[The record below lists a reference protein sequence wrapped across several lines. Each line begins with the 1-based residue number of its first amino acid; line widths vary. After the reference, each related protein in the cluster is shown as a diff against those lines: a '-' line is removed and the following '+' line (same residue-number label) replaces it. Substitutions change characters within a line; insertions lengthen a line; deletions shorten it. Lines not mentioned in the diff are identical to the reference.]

1 MLKEWQFNVLFF
13 VGVGGAI
20 LLLLGPEAGIHV
32 SQNPT
37 AVTGVGA
44 ILTYVL
50 TQKKALTKDSKKE
63 KTDEDSESTKESSY
77 ELDQVYSPVEERRE
91 SEYRLRSRSEQSSKK
106 GDSENEEEAR

>member
-20 LLLLGPEAGIHV
+20 VLLIGPELGLQNT
-32 SQNPT
+32 QNPT

-50 TQKKALTKDSKKE
+50 TQKRLLVKGDEESDEKKPKSKKQE
-63 KTDEDSESTKESSY
+63 NSSGDEGEQDKTLEGS
-77 ELDQVYSPVEERRE
+77 
-91 SEYRLRSRSEQSSKK
+91 
-106 GDSENEEEAR
+106 GDGL

>member
-20 LLLLGPEAGIHV
+20 LLLIGPELGLNIA
-32 SQNPT
+32 SNPT

-50 TQKKALTKDSKKE
+50 TQKKALTKH
-63 KTDEDSESTKESSY
+63 DE
-77 ELDQVYSPVEERRE
+77 
-91 SEYRLRSRSEQSSKK
+91 KK
-106 GDSENEEEAR
+106 GQHRKEDDSGSL

>member
-20 LLLLGPEAGIHV
+20 LLLIGPSIGLNL
-32 SQNPT
+32 STNPT

-50 TQKKALTKDSKKE
+50 TQKKALVSKDEPAHKKE
-63 KTDEDSESTKESSY
+63 GNGE
-77 ELDQVYSPVEERRE
+77 
-91 SEYRLRSRSEQSSKK
+91 
-106 GDSENEEEAR
+106 

>member
-1 MLKEWQFNVLFF
+1 MKEWQFNVLFF

-20 LLLLGPEAGIHV
+20 LLLIGPEFGFKI

-50 TQKKALTKDSKKE
+50 TQKKALVKPDEKKKKNKPE
-63 KTDEDSESTKESSY
+63 
-77 ELDQVYSPVEERRE
+77 PNVEEERNE
-91 SEYRLRSRSEQSSKK
+91 LR
-106 GDSENEEEAR
+106 

>member
-20 LLLLGPEAGIHV
+20 LLLVGPSLGLNL
-32 SQNPT
+32 STNPT

-50 TQKKALTKDSKKE
+50 TQKKALVNRDDHSSK
-63 KTDEDSESTKESSY
+63 S
-77 ELDQVYSPVEERRE
+77 EERKDE
-91 SEYRLRSRSEQSSKK
+91 
-106 GDSENEEEAR
+106 

>member
-20 LLLLGPEAGIHV
+20 LLLLGPELGLDIA
-32 SQNPT
+32 SNPT

-50 TQKKALTKDSKKE
+50 TQKKALTKSDKKDPPTPE
-63 KTDEDSESTKESSY
+63 
-77 ELDQVYSPVEERRE
+77 
-91 SEYRLRSRSEQSSKK
+91 
-106 GDSENEEEAR
+106 GGG